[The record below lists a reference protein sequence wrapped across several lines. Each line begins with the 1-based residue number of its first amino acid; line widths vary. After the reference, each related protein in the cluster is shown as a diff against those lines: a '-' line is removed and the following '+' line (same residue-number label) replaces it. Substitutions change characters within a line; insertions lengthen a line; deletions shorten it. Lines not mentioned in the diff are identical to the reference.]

1 MTTAISV
8 QVDKKDKEEATL
20 ILQRLGVTM
29 SALINMTLKQVII
42 KRGIPFE
49 VRESNI
55 SNDMIEALNELEYLE
70 KHIDEY
76 KKSNKWNDLRE
87 YLLNDK

>member
-76 KKSNKWNDLRE
+76 KKSNKWNDLRKE
-87 YLLNDK
+87 LLNDK